1 VGRRPARRG
10 GDSIFTLALERR
22 INYISLS
29 NKKILFKEMKFAEF
43 KNMVKDLP
51 LFSSPQIV
59 ANSGTR
65 AVLKTQIS
73 LWKKQELILPLKK
86 GLYVLNENDRRITPS
101 REFIANQLVF
111 PSYISL
117 EYALSF
123 YTIIPERVFQVTSV
137 TSKKT
142 MIFENSFGVF
152 SYRSIRDDLFF
163 GFVSLEDENGMQ
175 FLIAEKEKALLDF
188 LYFNLSRITPS
199 DLSFLEKSYR
209 MENLDELDNNLML
222 DYIERFSSKK
232 LSQII
237 KNLIKTRINR

>member
-1 VGRRPARRG
+1 
-10 GDSIFTLALERR
+10 
-22 INYISLS
+22 
-29 NKKILFKEMKFAEF
+29 MKFVEF
-43 KNMVKDLP
+43 KNKVKDLP
-51 LFSSPQIV
+51 LFSSPQII
-59 ANSGTR
+59 ANSGNSD
-65 AVLKTQIS
+65 ALKNQIS
-73 LWKKQELILPLKK
+73 LWKKQGLILPLKK

-142 MIFENSFGVF
+142 QTFENSFGVF
-152 SYRSIRDDLFF
+152 SYRNIRNDLFF

-188 LYFNLSRITPS
+188 LYLNLSHIKTYDPF
-199 DLSFLEKSYR
+199 FLKESYR
-209 MENLDELDNNLML
+209 MENLNELDDNLML
-222 DYIERFSSKK
+222 NYTESFRSKK
-232 LSQII
+232 LSRII
-237 KNLIKTRINR
+237 KNLVKG